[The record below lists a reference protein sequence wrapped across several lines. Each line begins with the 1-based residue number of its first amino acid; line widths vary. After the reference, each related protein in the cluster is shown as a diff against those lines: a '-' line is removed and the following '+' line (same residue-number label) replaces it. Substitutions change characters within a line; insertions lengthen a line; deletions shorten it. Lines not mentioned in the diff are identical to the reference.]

1 MWASTFD
8 LGTIP
13 VLTFDLLLTLAGP
26 EARPPDPRGS
36 AIGGRVRLISTS
48 LHRLRDDL
56 GASVQEGHRIGDV
69 SEKTLAPDGKLTELV
84 VRPRS

>member
-36 AIGGRVRLISTS
+36 AIGGRVRLIGTS

-56 GASVQEGHRIGDV
+56 GAPTQEDLRIGDIF
-69 SEKTLAPDGKLTELV
+69 KKLLAPNGKLTELV